1 MDKRQISNNKMVNGM
16 EKFEISENL
25 ADEAKAYIKDV
36 LFMLEQNGIME
47 DVDEAAIQMLA
58 YNYSTFIKAS
68 KIVEEQGLTVTSDR
82 GNIAEHPAVKIAR
95 DAQTSALKV
104 MSEFGLTAKS
114 RSKLPKLSTT
124 EDSPLEV
131 FIKKNKK

>member
-1 MDKRQISNNKMVNGM
+1 MKKIMIPN
-16 EKFEISENL
+16 NL
-25 ADEAKAYIKDV
+25 AEEAKAYIEDV
-36 LFMLEQNGIME
+36 LLMLEQSGIME

-58 YNYSTFIKAS
+58 HNYSTFIKAN
-68 KIVEEQGLTVTSDR
+68 KIIDEQGLTVISDR

-104 MSEFGLTAKS
+104 MAEFGLTAKS

-124 EDSPLEV
+124 EESPLEA
-131 FIKKNKK
+131 FIKKNRQ

>member
-1 MDKRQISNNKMVNGM
+1 MKKIMIPN
-16 EKFEISENL
+16 NL
-25 ADEAKAYIKDV
+25 AEEAKAYIEDV
-36 LFMLEQNGIME
+36 LLMLEQSGIME

-68 KIVEEQGLTVTSDR
+68 KIIEEQGLTVTSDR

-104 MSEFGLTAKS
+104 MAEFGLTAKS
-114 RSKLPKLSTT
+114 RSKLPKLTSTEET
-124 EDSPLEV
+124 PLET
-131 FIKKNKK
+131 FIKRSKK

>member
-1 MDKRQISNNKMVNGM
+1 MKKIIIPN
-16 EKFEISENL
+16 NL
-25 ADEAKAYIKDV
+25 AEEAKAYIEDV
-36 LFMLEQNGIME
+36 LLMLEQSGIME

-58 YNYSTFIKAS
+58 HNYSTFIKAN
-68 KIVEEQGLTVTSDR
+68 KIIDEYGLTVISDR

-104 MSEFGLTAKS
+104 MAEFGLTAKS

-124 EDSPLEV
+124 EESPLEA
-131 FIKKNKK
+131 FIKKNRQ

>member
-1 MDKRQISNNKMVNGM
+1 MKKIMIPN
-16 EKFEISENL
+16 NL
-25 ADEAKAYIKDV
+25 AEEAKAYIEDV
-36 LFMLEQNGIME
+36 LLMLEHSGIME

-58 YNYSTFIKAS
+58 HNYSTFIKAN
-68 KIVEEQGLTVTSDR
+68 KIIDEQGLTVISDR

-104 MSEFGLTAKS
+104 MAEFGLTAKS
-114 RSKLPKLSTT
+114 RSKLPKLSNLDT
-124 EDSPLEV
+124 EDSPLEA

>member
-1 MDKRQISNNKMVNGM
+1 MKKIMIPN
-16 EKFEISENL
+16 NL
-25 ADEAKAYIKDV
+25 AEEAKAYIEDV
-36 LFMLEQNGIME
+36 LLMLDQSGIME

-58 YNYSTFIKAS
+58 HNYSTFIKAN
-68 KIVEEQGLTVTSDR
+68 KIIDEQGLTVISDR

-104 MSEFGLTAKS
+104 MAEFGLTAKS

-124 EDSPLEV
+124 EESPLEA
-131 FIKKNKK
+131 FIKKNRQ

>member
-1 MDKRQISNNKMVNGM
+1 MKKIIIPN
-16 EKFEISENL
+16 NL
-25 ADEAKAYIKDV
+25 AEEAKAYIEDV
-36 LFMLEQNGIME
+36 LLMLEQSGIME

-58 YNYSTFIKAS
+58 HNYSTFIKAN
-68 KIVEEQGLTVTSDR
+68 KIIDEQGLTVISDR

-104 MSEFGLTAKS
+104 MAEFGLTAKS

-124 EDSPLEV
+124 EESPLEA
-131 FIKKNKK
+131 FIKKNRQ

>member
-1 MDKRQISNNKMVNGM
+1 MKKIMIPN
-16 EKFEISENL
+16 NL
-25 ADEAKAYIKDV
+25 AEEAKAYIEDV
-36 LFMLEQNGIME
+36 LLMLEQSSIME

-58 YNYSTFIKAS
+58 HNYSTFIKAN
-68 KIVEEQGLTVTSDR
+68 KIIDEQGLTVISDR

-104 MSEFGLTAKS
+104 MAEFGLTAKS

-124 EDSPLEV
+124 EESPLEA
-131 FIKKNKK
+131 FIKKNRQ

>member
-1 MDKRQISNNKMVNGM
+1 MKKIMIPN
-16 EKFEISENL
+16 NL
-25 ADEAKAYIKDV
+25 AEEAKAYIEDV
-36 LFMLEQNGIME
+36 LLMLEQSGIME

-58 YNYSTFIKAS
+58 HNYSTFIKAN
-68 KIVEEQGLTVTSDR
+68 KIIDEQGLTVISDR

-104 MSEFGLTAKS
+104 MAEFGLTAKS

-124 EDSPLEV
+124 EDSPLEA